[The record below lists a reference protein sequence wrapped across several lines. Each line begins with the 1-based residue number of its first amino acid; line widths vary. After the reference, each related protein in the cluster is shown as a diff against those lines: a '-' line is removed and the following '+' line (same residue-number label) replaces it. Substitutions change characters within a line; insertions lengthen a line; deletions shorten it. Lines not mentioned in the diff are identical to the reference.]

1 MLIRGLIIMWAM
13 AATLLPVAP
22 APAAEAAPGSQSPPM
37 ENVEPQAAPVLAPA
51 VAESVALSAKPVG
64 LTYTLEA
71 PAPEI
76 RSDGLRF
83 DFARRPLPEAP
94 LRSSPAVSATRPGWA
109 LSGRAGLLRWLTPI
123 DGEGGTTVRL
133 GGRITDQPR
142 APGLGVFNLSLH
154 YAFE

>member
-1 MLIRGLIIMWAM
+1 MLIRGVIIMWAM
-13 AATLLPVAP
+13 AATLLPVTP

-37 ENVEPQAAPVLAPA
+37 ENIEPQAASVPAPA
-51 VAESVALSAKPVG
+51 AAESVAHYARPVG
-64 LTYTLEA
+64 LAYTLEA
-71 PAPEI
+71 PAPET
-76 RSDGLRF
+76 RFDGLRF

-94 LRSSPAVSATRPGWA
+94 LRTSPAGSPARPGWA

-142 APGLGVFNLSLH
+142 TPGAGVFNLSLH